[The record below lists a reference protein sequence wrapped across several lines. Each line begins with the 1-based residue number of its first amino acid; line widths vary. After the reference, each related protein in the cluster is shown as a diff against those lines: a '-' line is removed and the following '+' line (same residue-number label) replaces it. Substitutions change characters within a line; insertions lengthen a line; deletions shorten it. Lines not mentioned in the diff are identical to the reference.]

1 MKNLLMTLVVVMCIA
16 GCGDKNPQDQ
26 HNHEHKQTQ
35 AGTSHDQE
43 NEDKHLEPGQNG
55 QTEHLHLHVSDKII
69 DQWGIRV
76 SQPQLRHRIEKIEL
90 NGMVSVNRNSTFL
103 IHSLVSG
110 IVMEIRKDIGDWVHR
125 GDILC
130 VINSPELLE
139 LKKNVVKTYG
149 ELRRSKADYE
159 RARNLF
165 EIKAIEEKSLLNRE
179 TVYKMANAELLALEA
194 KIGSI
199 CLDSVDLNRIRSAV
213 ETDDIEAMKEYLSP
227 YYRIPSPGEGIVL
240 ERSLDLGA
248 MIGHDRTIFKLSN
261 TRRIWVILDALEK
274 DLQYITKGNKVE
286 IYTDVFPDEKFH
298 GEITNIRVSLDPE
311 LRTIKVRIEI
321 DNQKEMLRPN
331 MYVKGYIAKK
341 HSEPLLAFPVQAVV
355 NLSGVK
361 GIFIEDGDGFVF
373 KPIEIIDMDSSGFV
387 FAEGIRENFKIVVYG
402 AFYLK
407 AEYELK
413 RGDVDD
419 PHAGHQH

>member
-1 MKNLLMTLVVVMCIA
+1 MKKIIVILVFIIYVI
-16 GCGDKNPQDQ
+16 GCGEK
-26 HNHEHKQTQ
+26 HNHDHDDHDHTEQTQ
-35 AGTSHDQE
+35 THE
-43 NEDKHLEPGQNG
+43 NEDKHLDPDQNG
-55 QTEHLHLHVSDKII
+55 QTEHLHLHISDKII
-69 DQWGIRV
+69 DQWEIRV
-76 SQPQLRHRIEKIEL
+76 SQPTLRYRIKKIEL
-90 NGMVSVNRNSTFL
+90 NGIVTVNRHSTFL

-110 IVMEIRKDIGDWVHR
+110 IVMDIRKDIGDWVRR
-125 GDILC
+125 GDTLC

-139 LKKNVVKTYG
+139 LKKNVVKAYG

-159 RARNLF
+159 RAKNLF
-165 EIKAIEEKSLLNRE
+165 EIKAIEEKSLINRE
-179 TVYKMANAELLALEA
+179 TVYKAANAEFLALEA
-194 KIGSI
+194 KIDSI
-199 CLDSVDLNRIRSAV
+199 CLNSIDLNQIRRAI
-213 ETDDIEAMKEYLSP
+213 ETDDIEAIKAYLSP

-248 MIGHDRTIFKLSN
+248 MIGHNRTIFTLSN

-274 DLQYITKGNKVE
+274 DLPYITKGNRVE
-286 IYTDVFPDEKFH
+286 IHTDVFPDEKFH

-311 LRTIKVRIEI
+311 LRTIKVRIEV

-331 MYVKGYIAKK
+331 MYVKGYIEKK
-341 HSEPLLAFPVQAVV
+341 HSGQFLAFPVQAVV
-355 NLSGVK
+355 NISGVK
-361 GIFIEDGDGFVF
+361 GIFIKDGDGFVF

-387 FAEGIRENFKIVVYG
+387 FTEGIRENIKIVVHG

-413 RGDVDD
+413 RGNLDD